1 MDFIFADV
9 TYELITASDVIRDG
23 LGIELWNKDK
33 HEMIAEIFRNDNLK
47 KIEFFSVECRLPIE
61 VLEFFIS
68 QFEKRVGRE
77 YQD

>member
-1 MDFIFADV
+1 MDFIIDNV

-33 HEMIAEIFRNDNLK
+33 HEMIAEIFRNDNLR
-47 KIEFFSVECRLPIE
+47 KIEFFSVECVLPFEVIE
-61 VLEFFIS
+61 IFVAA
-68 QFEKRVGRE
+68 FEKNVGRL